1 MVSQVFSSNVVG
13 RIIRIISGHL
23 SCVLNRLRPCC
34 IFEPCEATQTPT
46 LDRWDEDAQ
55 TLQTEGACRL
65 HLWGAAPLFFHPGPK
80 FTCELARIF
89 APEGCRT
96 IGGKLEQT
104 PQCGDWTEAWCWSQ
118 EFADEAISLWVVS
131 MSFCFAFA
139 FLTKSHYRMV
149 IVGFRRFDVCSGAWG
164 NSELIGVVL
173 PRGQRYNLGLP
184 GWAPSSF
191 GTACTH
197 WRRSCFSP
205 ITTCITP
212 GVKLSMWST
221 IELKQEC
228 IFRSNRLYY
237 FNSMVSSS
245 CFVCNSLLGRW
256 RQPGFAGRSWASWG
270 RWTWVWER
278 VRECCRYHVE
288 DELLGTGGLG
298 GLDPAKTSCAI
309 LCYIKIH
316 AGMNTKNGFCFWESS
331 QVQGE

>member
-1 MVSQVFSSNVVG
+1 MSSINELLLLLFW
-13 RIIRIISGHL
+13 RNLI
-23 SCVLNRLRPCC
+23 
-34 IFEPCEATQTPT
+34 
-46 LDRWDEDAQ
+46 
-55 TLQTEGACRL
+55 TE
-65 HLWGAAPLFFHPGPK
+65 W
-80 FTCELARIF
+80 
-89 APEGCRT
+89 
-96 IGGKLEQT
+96 
-104 PQCGDWTEAWCWSQ
+104 
-118 EFADEAISLWVVS
+118 
-131 MSFCFAFA
+131 
-139 FLTKSHYRMV
+139 V
-149 IVGFRRFDVCSGAWG
+149 IVGFRRFDVCSAAWG
-164 NSELIGVVL
+164 DSELIGVVL

-278 VRECCRYHVE
+278 ARECCRHHVE
-288 DELLGTGGLG
+288 DELPWKLEVLEDWI
-298 GLDPAKTSCAI
+298 LQRLPVPSCA
-309 LCYIKIH
+309 
-316 AGMNTKNGFCFWESS
+316 T
-331 QVQGE
+331 